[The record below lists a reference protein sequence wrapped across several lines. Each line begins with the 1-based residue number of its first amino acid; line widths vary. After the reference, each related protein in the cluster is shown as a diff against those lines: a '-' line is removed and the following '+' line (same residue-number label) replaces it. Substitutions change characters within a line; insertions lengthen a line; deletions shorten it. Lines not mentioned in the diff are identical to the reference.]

1 MMDLNE
7 KKIKK
12 CLFRIFAGFLKKK
25 IDNKKSTFKYE
36 RKGISEIYFP
46 NIVYVSSKAK
56 AVPSPSNNNN
66 LFFLKT
72 EKLSLNY

>member
-1 MMDLNE
+1 MLISNFSGFLG
-7 KKIKK
+7 KRLIKK
-12 CLFRIFAGFLKKK
+12 
-25 IDNKKSTFKYE
+25 SSFKYE

-46 NIVYVSSKAK
+46 NIVYVSTEAK

-72 EKLSLNY
+72 VKIKFKLFKK